1 MLARLKKGTNREKKE
16 RKKEREIERNRLRQR
31 DRVPIDR
38 KSWLKWLIELR
49 KNKQITEKVY
59 L

>member
-1 MLARLKKGTNREKKE
+1 MLARLKKGTKREE
-16 RKKEREIERNRLRQR
+16 RKKERERERNRQRQR
-31 DRVPIDR
+31 DIERVPIDR

>member
-1 MLARLKKGTNREKKE
+1 MKKGTNRE
-16 RKKEREIERNRLRQR
+16 ERERERERQTDRDIE
-31 DRVPIDR
+31 RVPIDR